1 MKWPALLGLLVL
13 APAARAQGSGY
24 PSGVFDDFGRVLLVA
39 DVGLALTGVVTGLDS
54 TSAVYS
60 GKPSGRAMGASLVLG
75 LLHLGAGAVATWL
88 GFTVG
93 HRPDPVIGA
102 IAAGHFAI
110 AGWNLALPAIGA
122 ARASTRV
129 SLHPTLVSGR
139 GAGGRPFSGL
149 GVGGS
154 L

>member
-1 MKWPALLGLLVL
+1 MTRAAVLALLWVALE
-13 APAARAQGSGY
+13 ARAQGSGY

-39 DVGLALTGVVTGLDS
+39 DVGLALTGVVTGLDA
-54 TSAVYS
+54 TSALYS

-75 LLHLGAGAVATWL
+75 LIHLGAGAVATWL
-88 GFTVG
+88 AFGTG
-93 HRPDPVIGA
+93 NQPDPVIGA
-102 IAAGHFAI
+102 IAAGHFVI

-122 ARASTRV
+122 ARASTQV
-129 SLHPTLVSGR
+129 SIHPALVSGR
-139 GAGGRPFSGL
+139 GAGGQLFGGF